1 MWTLGE
7 ITEVSENPVK
17 TLTIR
22 YINDSSVKPAEMRV
36 DSKFIA
42 PEGSLS
48 TDSESW
54 KKDVK
59 VGDKVD
65 VLADKDSTNWQT
77 ATVVWVDERENPAI
91 PMIKVGFRTYHE
103 GGEKHDEM
111 GSFSGLSKGMDTL
124 IGLYTVRVHKA
135 FGMTGMRQVYKGII
149 EPYEPA
155 KEKELTEED
164 LWQA

>member
-1 MWTLGE
+1 M
-7 ITEVSENPVK
+7 
-17 TLTIR
+17 R
-22 YINDSSVKPAEMRV
+22 FINDSSVNSAELRP
-36 DSKFIA
+36 DSKLIA

-48 TDSESW
+48 TESQSW
-54 KKDVK
+54 KKEVK

-65 VLADKDSTNWQT
+65 VLADKDSANWQT

-103 GGEKHDEM
+103 EGEKRDEM
-111 GSFSGLSKGMDTL
+111 GSYSGLSKGMDTL

-149 EPYEPA
+149 EPFKPA
-155 KEKELTEED
+155 KEKVLTEED
-164 LWQA
+164 LW